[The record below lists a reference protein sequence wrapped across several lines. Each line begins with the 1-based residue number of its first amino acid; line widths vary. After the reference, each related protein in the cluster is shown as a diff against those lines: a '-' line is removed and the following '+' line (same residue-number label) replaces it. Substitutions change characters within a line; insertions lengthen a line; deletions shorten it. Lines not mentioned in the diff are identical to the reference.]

1 MQWRRNFDNG
11 LQVKNAGLPHP
22 SQRRMPLQRVWLKM
36 SSARVQGG
44 PKAKMKVSIF
54 RVTQE
59 TLHHSRQFAFR
70 PLASRYKPPTKILVG
85 LQSIDNAVLIV
96 VVRRG
101 GWKEEGEDERCGRR
115 MRRAEGTGGRILGGG
130 RREARREKTCW
141 ASLEVHTTQRRTT
154 HRQVSVRR
162 LINALQVNA

>member
-1 MQWRRNFDNG
+1 ME
-11 LQVKNAGLPHP
+11 
-22 SQRRMPLQRVWLKM
+22 
-36 SSARVQGG
+36 
-44 PKAKMKVSIF
+44 VSIF

-70 PLASRYKPPTKILVG
+70 PLASRYKPPKKILVG
-85 LQSIDNAVLIV
+85 LQSIGNAVLIG

-101 GWKEEGEDERCGRR
+101 GWKEEGEDERCGSR

-141 ASLEVHTTQRRTT
+141 ASLEGSHYPKEDNTQA
-154 HRQVSVRR
+154 SVR
-162 LINALQVNA
+162 ASAY